1 MVRAWAAGTFRSL
14 RVYNYRV
21 WAAGSLVSNIGTW
34 MQRIAQDWLVLTELT
49 HHSAAQVGIVTGLQF
64 GPQLLFLPW
73 TGVAADIFSQ
83 RKLMLITQSVMGLL
97 AIALGLMTLGG
108 AIQLWQV
115 YIFAFALGTAAA
127 FDAPARQT
135 FVSQMVGE
143 DDLVNAVALN
153 SMTFNGA
160 RMIGPAAAGLLIGS
174 VGTGW
179 AFLLNGLSYF
189 AVVVS
194 LLMLKTG
201 ELHPTQR
208 ARLVRGSFVEG
219 LRYVWS
225 RADLIAMLVMLF
237 LIGTFGM
244 NFAIYTSTMAVR
256 VFHADVSGYGVLS
269 SMMAVGTMTGALIA
283 AGRARSTFSQLIFAT
298 AAFGLGCTFA
308 ALSPGYWYFG
318 AALVMIGIASLSFL
332 NVCNSLMQ
340 LSTEPSMRG
349 RVIAI
354 HMAIVMGG
362 TPLGAPLVGW
372 VADRFGPRQALAVG
386 AVAAFLAAL
395 VGFAHWLRHGETP
408 RQAAVPLSPGEP
420 PEQGD
425 AT

>member
-1 MVRAWAAGTFRSL
+1 MVRAWASGTFRSL
-14 RVYNYRV
+14 RVYNYRL
-21 WAAGSLVSNIGTW
+21 WAAGSLISNIGTW

-73 TGVAADIFSQ
+73 TGSAADNFDQ
-83 RKLMLITQSVMGLL
+83 RKLMLVTQSIMGVLAIGLGLL
-97 AIALGLMTLGG
+97 TLDG

-115 YIFAFALGTAAA
+115 YIFAFALGTAGA

-135 FVSQMVGE
+135 FVAEMVGE
-143 DDLVNAVALN
+143 DDLPNAVALN

-194 LLMLKTG
+194 LLMLKTKD
-201 ELHPTQR
+201 LHPTQR
-208 ARLVRGSFVEG
+208 APIMRGSFAQG
-219 LRYVWS
+219 LRYVWG
-225 RADLIAMLVMLF
+225 RTDLIAMLVMLF

-256 VFHADVSGYGVLS
+256 VFHQGASGYGMLS
-269 SMMAVGTMTGALIA
+269 SMMAIGTITGALIA
-283 AGRARSTFSQLIFAT
+283 AGRARSTFAQLIVGT
-298 AAFGLGCTFA
+298 GAFGLGCTFA
-308 ALSPGYWYFG
+308 ALAPGYWLYG

-332 NVCNSLMQ
+332 NSSNSLMQ
-340 LSTEPSMRG
+340 LTTEPTMRG
-349 RVIAI
+349 RVMAI
-354 HMAIVMGG
+354 RMAIVMGG

-372 VADRFGPRQALAVG
+372 VADNFGPRQALGVG
-386 AVAAFLAAL
+386 AVAGFLAAL
-395 VGFAHWLRHGETP
+395 VGIIYVARADNINRHA
-408 RQAAVPLSPGEP
+408 QMIPLTPGESLK
-420 PEQGD
+420 
-425 AT
+425 

>member
-1 MVRAWAAGTFRSL
+1 MVRAWAAGAFRSL
-14 RVYNYRV
+14 RVYNYRI

-73 TGVAADIFSQ
+73 TGAAADVFDQ
-83 RKLMLITQSVMGLL
+83 RKLMLITQSIMGLL

-115 YIFAFALGTAAA
+115 YLFAFALGTAAA

-135 FVSQMVGE
+135 FVAEMVGE
-143 DDLVNAVALN
+143 DDLANAVALN

-174 VGTGW
+174 IGTGW

-189 AVVVS
+189 AVVIS
-194 LLMLKTG
+194 LLMLRTS
-201 ELHPTQR
+201 ELHPTER
-208 ARLVRGSFVEG
+208 ARLLRGSFAEG
-219 LRYVWS
+219 LRYVRS
-225 RADLIAMLVMLF
+225 RADLVAMLVMLF

-256 VFHADVSGYGVLS
+256 VFHSGASGYGVLS
-269 SMMAVGTMTGALIA
+269 SMMAIGTITGALIA
-283 AGRARSTFSQLIFAT
+283 AGRARSTFAQLITGTAT
-298 AAFGLGCTFA
+298 FGLGCTFA
-308 ALSPGYWYFG
+308 ALAPGYWSFG

-332 NVCNSLMQ
+332 NSSNSLMQ
-340 LSTEPSMRG
+340 LTTEPMMRG
-349 RVIAI
+349 RVMAI
-354 HMAIVMGG
+354 RMAIVMGG

-372 VADRFGPRQALAVG
+372 VADHFGPRQALAVG
-386 AVAAFLAAL
+386 AAAGFLAAL
-395 VGFAHWLRHGETP
+395 VGLAHCARDNDLNRSARAT
-408 RQAAVPLSPGEP
+408 PLSPGESLK
-420 PEQGD
+420 
-425 AT
+425 